1 MIWKQKSRK
10 ISLCKKFA
18 ASIMDHSVFWN
29 LNSRCLKR
37 KFKPTFWK
45 NLTGYQNVPANTASY
60 SICNQHT
67 ATSSYAFCFI
77 VPWISKIVFHDLL
90 YDDAFF
96 QKQQPTNHFTWDFF
110 LCKMCGFRQMGQR
123 MAILCFDQCYIHW
136 IGNILGL
143 KNHTSP

>member
-1 MIWKQKSRK
+1 MHRRVRRNISSNCTASADTKLQLVTTK
-10 ISLCKKFA
+10 ILPC
-18 ASIMDHSVFWN
+18 IN
-29 LNSRCLKR
+29 
-37 KFKPTFWK
+37 
-45 NLTGYQNVPANTASY
+45 ANTVSY

-123 MAILCFDQCYIHW
+123 MAILCFDQCYIHC